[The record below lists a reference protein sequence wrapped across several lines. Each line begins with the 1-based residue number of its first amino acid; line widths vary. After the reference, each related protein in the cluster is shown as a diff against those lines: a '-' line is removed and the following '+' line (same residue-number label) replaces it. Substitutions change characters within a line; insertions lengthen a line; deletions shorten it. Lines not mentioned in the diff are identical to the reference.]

1 MSESK
6 ATRSVVVTD
15 PAGVHARTAVAIA
28 QAVRRGK
35 SRVTLAKG
43 QQQVE
48 ATDVLPI
55 LMMVAAQG
63 ERVDIEAVGPD
74 ADAVVDSLVPLFAGQ
89 FGDEAQK
96 SGL

>member
-6 ATRSVVVTD
+6 ATRSVVVSD

-28 QAVRRGK
+28 QVVRSGK

-48 ATDVLPI
+48 ATDVLQI

-63 ERVDIEAVGPD
+63 ERVEIEVVGPD
-74 ADAVVDSLVPLFAGQ
+74 AAAVLDALLPLFAGQ
-89 FGDEAQK
+89 FGDEAPK
-96 SGL
+96 SGP